1 MKAFSV
7 AAFLGLLL
15 AAPDKQDDLTQR
27 LSARTAAGRVEGSF
41 VEALGQ
47 TARVFNIPMGISW
60 LNTESAQQ
68 KRTIE
73 YENTTVLE
81 VIEQIANTEP
91 GYEVTAANGVVHVS
105 TMRVPP
111 GQNFLYLRIPNF
123 SAGGSSG
130 LVQAALR
137 MRLNQEIS
145 PDPRRG
151 YGGSIFSSVDD
162 PKLDLH
168 MANVSVEDI
177 LDNVAVASNDK
188 VWVVTFEEKPDHL
201 TATGFRRTEF
211 VRSKTF
217 VPDEAQPVW
226 ICFAG
231 NGWPCPHDS
240 SIIRSLVLRKR
251 HFLTLAHLAEGSGR
265 AARSRETRAVGD
277 SPSDGQFPEATL
289 T

>member
-1 MKAFSV
+1 MKRFFT

-15 AAPDKQDDLTQR
+15 SAPCLSQFNKDDNLTHK
-27 LSARTAAGRVEGSF
+27 LSVRTGVGRVEGSF
-41 VEALGQ
+41 VEVLGQ
-47 TARVFNIPMGISW
+47 TARLFNIPMGISW

-73 YENTTVLE
+73 YENATVLE
-81 VIEQIANTEP
+81 AIEHIANTEP

-105 TMRVPP
+105 TVSVPL

-130 LVQAALR
+130 LVEAALR

-145 PDPRRG
+145 PDPQRG
-151 YGGSIFSSVDD
+151 YGGSVFSNAND

-168 MANVSVEDI
+168 MTNVSVEDI
-177 LDNVAVASNDK
+177 LDGIAVASNDK

-201 TATGFRRTEF
+201 TATGFRRTEPL
-211 VRSKTF
+211 RSTTF

-226 ICFAG
+226 DMFLWDYWRRIAL
-231 NGWPCPHDS
+231 
-240 SIIRSLVLRKR
+240 SIR
-251 HFLTLAHLAEGSGR
+251 
-265 AARSRETRAVGD
+265 
-277 SPSDGQFPEATL
+277 
-289 T
+289 